1 MVTPAALHS
10 ANVTSAPRVQS
21 GLDVLLHHRLPLL
34 RGRRFGVLAHQ
45 ASVDARLE
53 HAVTL
58 LADFRGGRLAALF
71 APEHGVWGAPQDL
84 IFVGDERDPVTG
96 LRVTSLYGQRR
107 EPTPAM
113 LRGLDTLVVDLQDVG
128 SRYYTYQWTLA
139 LALRG
144 CARAGV
150 RVLVLDR
157 PNPLGGEL
165 VEGNVPDPAYASFVG
180 LYPLPARPGL
190 TIGEVARHVNTRYA
204 LGADLEVV
212 TMRGWRR
219 RMLWEDTGLPWVPP
233 SPNMPTPDT
242 ARVYPGGCLIEG
254 TNLSEGRGTTRPF
267 EWVGA
272 PWLDAHRYAEALE
285 AERLPGVAFR
295 PARFQPTFQ
304 KHAGRVCGGAHIHV
318 TDRARFRPFL
328 TGLAVIAVARRQA
341 RGAFRW
347 RQPPYEFERRKLP
360 IDILLGTDAI
370 RKALVRGRA
379 LRAIER
385 GWQRDL
391 AGWKRRRV
399 AVLAYR

>member
-1 MVTPAALHS
+1 M
-10 ANVTSAPRVQS
+10 
-21 GLDVLLHHRLPLL
+21 
-34 RGRRFGVLAHQ
+34 LAHQ
-45 ASVDARLE
+45 ASVSARIE
-53 HAVTL
+53 HAAAL
-58 LADFRGGRLAALF
+58 LSDVRGARLAALF

-84 IFVGDERDPVTG
+84 ILVGHERDPLTG
-96 LRVTSLYGQRR
+96 LRVTSLYGERR
-107 EPTPAM
+107 EPTEAM
-113 LRGLDTLVVDLQDVG
+113 LRGLDILVIDLQDVG
-128 SRYYTYQWTLA
+128 ARYYTYQWTMA
-139 LALRG
+139 LAMRA

-190 TIGEVARHVNTRYA
+190 TIGELAHYLNARHA

-212 TMRGWRR
+212 AMRGWRR

-233 SPNMPTPDT
+233 SPNMPTLDT

-272 PWLDAHRYAEALE
+272 PWLDAHAYAEGLE
-285 AERLPGVAFR
+285 AERLPGVVFR

-304 KHAGRVCGGAHIHV
+304 KHAGRLCGGVQIHV
-318 TDRARFRPFL
+318 TDRARFKPFL

-341 RGAFRW
+341 RGTFRW
-347 RQPPYEFERRKLP
+347 RKPPYEFELRKLP

-370 RKALVRGRA
+370 RKALVRGA
-379 LRAIER
+379 SLRRIER
-385 GWQRDL
+385 SWQRGL
-391 AGWKRRRV
+391 AAWTRRR
-399 AVLAYR
+399 AACLMYR